1 MNRHRI
7 FYITETSIPS
17 FSANIINS
25 LKFCEALSD
34 FRRIIFLLLKN
45 EINSKNPEGRVIIR
59 PSGTE
64 PLIRI
69 SIENKDQDVASTL
82 AKDIINAI
90 KENG

>member
-34 FRRIIFLLLKN
+34 FRRIIFLLPKN
-45 EINSKNPEGRVIIR
+45 EINSKKIFYQYNIR
-59 PSGTE
+59 KKKLYLE
-64 PLIRI
+64 VLLER
-69 SIENKDQDVASTL
+69 K
-82 AKDIINAI
+82 
-90 KENG
+90 

>member
-34 FRRIIFLLLKN
+34 FRRIIFLLPKN
-45 EINSKNPEGRVIIR
+45 EINSKKYFINIISEKKLYLEVLLER
-59 PSGTE
+59 
-64 PLIRI
+64 
-69 SIENKDQDVASTL
+69 K
-82 AKDIINAI
+82 
-90 KENG
+90 